1 MLKICHLCPDE
12 KFIDLAIDIFSHL
25 NIKSEFFTNLKY
37 DKYNCIKNT
46 EVKNC
51 RNLTDLINYINDNEF
66 DFVIFHS
73 LYFLEHKYKLL
84 KLRPKIIGITWGY
97 DIYSDKNDILKMA
110 VDIDLFMPLTRQYA
124 NVMNNNL
131 LYKVKYPFKWLYNKI
146 LRKQWQY
153 DSFLNKISYISTVL
167 PNEFELVSKKF
178 QNVKPFPFDYMDPKA
193 NIQFVPNESLN
204 NNILVGHCLLPTNNH
219 IDILNILEERKIKC
233 NAYIPL
239 AYPNGK
245 FEQFDS
251 EKYKNKI
258 KEFCK
263 TLKYVNPIF
272 IENYIGKY
280 EYFKII
286 DNCSCAI
293 FGQLRQEAI
302 GNINHMLFT
311 GKKIF
316 LDGINYQYYSK
327 HTDIFNIDDLNPNIF
342 DNVLDI
348 KSQERNYNFIHRKE
362 NYQDYINNLE
372 KFFVTC

>member
-1 MLKICHLCPDE
+1 M
-12 KFIDLAIDIFSHL
+12 
-25 NIKSEFFTNLKY
+25 
-37 DKYNCIKNT
+37 
-46 EVKNC
+46 
-51 RNLTDLINYINDNEF
+51 
-66 DFVIFHS
+66 
-73 LYFLEHKYKLL
+73 
-84 KLRPKIIGITWGY
+84 
-97 DIYSDKNDILKMA
+97 
-110 VDIDLFMPLTRQYA
+110 
-124 NVMNNNL
+124 
-131 LYKVKYPFKWLYNKI
+131 
-146 LRKQWQY
+146 
-153 DSFLNKISYISTVL
+153 
-167 PNEFELVSKKF
+167 
-178 QNVKPFPFDYMDPKA
+178 
-193 NIQFVPNESLN
+193 
-204 NNILVGHCLLPTNNH
+204 
-219 IDILNILEERKIKC
+219 
-233 NAYIPL
+233 

-348 KSQERNYNFIHRKE
+348 KSQERNYNFIHQKE

-372 KFFVTC
+372 KFFATC